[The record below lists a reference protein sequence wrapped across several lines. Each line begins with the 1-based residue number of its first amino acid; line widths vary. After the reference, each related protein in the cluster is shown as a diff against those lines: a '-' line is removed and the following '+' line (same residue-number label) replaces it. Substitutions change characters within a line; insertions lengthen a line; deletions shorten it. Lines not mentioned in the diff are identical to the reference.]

1 VLLIK
6 VHHLNNSRSQ
16 RVLWLLEEIGL
27 DYEVIRYQRD
37 AKTMLAP
44 SSLRRIHPLGKAPII
59 EDGSLRLAETGA
71 IVDYLVGQYGKE
83 LEPAQG
89 SEAYCRH
96 RYWLHCAEGSLMPP
110 LLLKLVVS
118 RLGLFGWAARR
129 YVDGQIKLH
138 LDYLEKE
145 LDNKQWFAGDEFS
158 AADIMMSF
166 PLEAVELAGRIERGA
181 TEAME
186 LPCSHSCPARL
197 SKGAEPGRQ
206 VRVRRRSL
214 GPCERK
220 GRPTT
225 ITGTCVK
232 R

>member
-1 VLLIK
+1 LIK

-27 DYEVIRYQRD
+27 DTEIIRYQRD

-44 SSLRRIHPLGKAPII
+44 SSLRRIHPLGKSPII

-71 IVDYLVGQYGKE
+71 IVDYLVDRYGKE

-89 SEAYCRH
+89 GEAHWRY
-96 RYWLHCAEGSLMPP
+96 RYWLHYAEGSLMPP

-118 RLGLFGWAARR
+118 RLGMFGWAARR

-145 LDNKQWFAGDEFS
+145 LDGKQWFAGDKFS

-166 PLEAVELAGRIERGA
+166 PLEAASSRGGLNASRPNLMSFLARIHARPAYQRALSRGGPYA
-181 TEAME
+181 F
-186 LPCSHSCPARL
+186 AR
-197 SKGAEPGRQ
+197 
-206 VRVRRRSL
+206 
-214 GPCERK
+214 
-220 GRPTT
+220 
-225 ITGTCVK
+225 
-232 R
+232 

>member
-1 VLLIK
+1 MPLIK

-44 SSLRRIHPLGKAPII
+44 ASLRRIHPLGKAPII

-71 IVDYLVGQYGKE
+71 IVDYLVDRYGKG
-83 LEPAQG
+83 LEPARDG
-89 SEAYCRH
+89 ESYWRY
-96 RYWLHCAEGSLMPP
+96 RYWLHYAEGSLMPP

-118 RLGLFGWAARR
+118 RLGVFGWAARR

-145 LDNKQWFAGDEFS
+145 LDNKQGFAGDALS

-166 PLEAVELAGRIERGA
+166 PLEAASSRGGLNASRPNLMSFLARIHARPAYQRALSRGGPYA
-181 TEAME
+181 F
-186 LPCSHSCPARL
+186 AR
-197 SKGAEPGRQ
+197 
-206 VRVRRRSL
+206 
-214 GPCERK
+214 
-220 GRPTT
+220 
-225 ITGTCVK
+225 
-232 R
+232 